1 MMNIM
6 KIAESI
12 SDDFEKSKYTC
23 ERIKQNLGL
32 VSAFGD
38 PLDISDEQ
46 SETMNNFGFLLSYI
60 IIKNPNIDSKSILDE
75 LVDEEK
81 IINSIDLDKIIEIRE
96 LLLNKETISI
106 LKHNNYLV
114 LFNFLNKYLNY
125 SQMCDALLVTIG
137 RGYTIRGLNEDS
149 KLLFTRINK
158 KLFYYAMDALK
169 DYLKDLGTYVEKEKE
184 SFEKLYQKAIKI
196 SEVHIQMLENIKNN
210 GTNPLLAIDQKGRGL
225 FSERTL
231 SYLFQLIVD
240 NQTFVNDELDLKLLG
255 QRNQNEKEKLNSIL
269 RKYHLSI
276 DMFQNKDF
284 ITTYCDASSSL
295 EILNSIKSM
304 GINLDSIVNQGL
316 DYILCSSTPEIANNI
331 GRFQLSGYITT
342 DFIISNISIFIDQNK
357 YESFL
362 SKGIQIPNSLYKRL
376 LNNIQILKE
385 YKIDISNPNYNPNIL
400 LMKTEN
406 LKQIGELARQ
416 YNISDLEVYNNPKLF
431 DLIDVMI
438 ELGIDTKTIDFTN
451 VNGYDINKITKRI
464 VIAYSVGLEI
474 IKNNRLIGAIVT
486 GQNFLVDD
494 CCLDNY
500 IIDDGNE
507 ILSKNHKEYLSQS
520 QRLSTDV
527 DQSIIKEINDKFLYN
542 SIYSFS
548 GITVSSRKV
557 LRNLKAL
564 LSNNEPFTEEMLVS
578 AILYKSNLSLTDIGL
593 IKETIK
599 PFTYKK

>member
-1 MMNIM
+1 MINIM

-12 SDDFEKSKYTC
+12 SDDFEKSKCTC

-158 KLFYYAMDALK
+158 RLFYYAMDALK
-169 DYLKDLGTYVEKEKE
+169 DYLKDLGTYVE
-184 SFEKLYQKAIKI
+184 
-196 SEVHIQMLENIKNN
+196 
-210 GTNPLLAIDQKGRGL
+210 KGRGL

-316 DYILCSSTPEIANNI
+316 DYVLCSSTPEIANNI
-331 GRFQLSGYITT
+331 GRFQLSGYI
-342 DFIISNISIFIDQNK
+342 DNNFIISNISIFIDQNK

-507 ILSKNHKEYLSQS
+507 IVSKNHKEYLSQS